1 MNRTYFFSSF
11 KPPFELV
18 PDVLVLLAKDKPNN
32 QKSGGEDETEEYLKT
47 KAEMIGNSKKRV
59 HMMTV
64 GDESETKQGQRSQH
78 SRLDLPA
85 RSRAGM

>member
-1 MNRTYFFSSF
+1 
-11 KPPFELV
+11 
-18 PDVLVLLAKDKPNN
+18 
-32 QKSGGEDETEEYLKT
+32 
-47 KAEMIGNSKKRV
+47 MIGNSKKRV